1 MRLSDAT
8 ASRLSADVVRPGYER
23 AKQAVGIVHFGIGA
37 FHRAHQAWYT
47 DLAMGQGDRDWMIT
61 GVSLRSADVATQM
74 NPQDG
79 LYTLSERSAAG
90 MRTQLVGSVRR
101 VLVASEQPEAVI
113 AELAAPSTRIA
124 SFTVTEKGYCRAADG
139 SLDFSLA
146 HSQSLYYFVT
156 QGLRR
161 RRDAG
166 LPGLTLLS
174 CDNLAD
180 NGRQLE
186 VLMQAYIARHEPDL
200 LDWFADNCA
209 CPATMIDRIVPATTD
224 ADRKAVAG
232 ISGLDDAAAVVTEP
246 FSQWV
251 IEDRFAG
258 PRPRWDAPFGGG
270 GAVDACAALAEEG
283 GGDPLRCYV
292 FACSNR
298 VLADDIVWVGQYA
311 DGLEPWFDAF
321 PREQLRVVRTED
333 LETAT
338 ADTVDRAVAWLGLPP
353 AEFGQGAF
361 SKRCPIRQGIKL
373 SAVAKHHGAAADNT
387 DGCAGSSKAKGRGA
401 DGVARYAGIPEDAR
415 RRLAAHY
422 APFNRRLE
430 ELVNDGRPFW
440 PPVEK

>member
-1 MRLSDAT
+1 MPLCGYARQFPALRDPNALTFEAT
-8 ASRLSADVVRPGYER
+8 PDTVWRARTGAIRWLRRWLPTTKLIALVRDPIER
-23 AKQAVGIVHFGIGA
+23 AFSHWRFGRKLVAHSARARCAVRRAKLLALLDRDPYFEFGRMVGRAIDRQKLRACGLNPGSVAAPTPAQRKCAKAAGAWKLWEAMKKDQAV
-37 FHRAHQAWYT
+37 
-47 DLAMGQGDRDWMIT
+47 L
-61 GVSLRSADVATQM
+61 
-74 NPQDG
+74 
-79 LYTLSERSAAG
+79 
-90 MRTQLVGSVRR
+90 RR
-101 VLVASEQPEAVI
+101 VN
-113 AELAAPSTRIA
+113 AATKE
-124 SFTVTEKGYCRAADG
+124 T
-139 SLDFSLA
+139 
-146 HSQSLYYFVT
+146 
-156 QGLRR
+156 RR
-161 RRDAG
+161 RTA
-166 LPGLTLLS
+166 
-174 CDNLAD
+174 
-180 NGRQLE
+180 
-186 VLMQAYIARHEPDL
+186 
-200 LDWFADNCA
+200 
-209 CPATMIDRIVPATTD
+209 
-224 ADRKAVAG
+224 
-232 ISGLDDAAAVVTEP
+232 
-246 FSQWV
+246 
-251 IEDRFAG
+251 
-258 PRPRWDAPFGGG
+258 RPRWDAPFGGG

-440 PPVEK
+440 PPEK